1 VDFSDNFDSDEQ
13 LAVRIGRDS
22 VKFSIMEMMRDL
34 RSDTRVLTEIEE
46 GNNNVKL
53 NELSCEER
61 QIVMMW
67 AAFLKRKDV
76 LERLLAKKDCN
87 LQICTPEDRLS
98 ALHLA
103 AYSGCQECVNL
114 LINAGAKMTHHQEY
128 SPLHCAA
135 LSASLPCVRLLL
147 SHGAKVDS
155 KSQDLPSDYL
165 QDTPLHCA
173 IKANSPECVK
183 QLLQAGAD
191 PSALGQGGLSPLHVA
206 GDLAYLGCM
215 RALLDFGL
223 IGRSKANFDINQVT
237 KDGRG
242 YTTLHIVTEDQFTD
256 GIRLLK
262 EYSVNTKVKSTKGL
276 TALHIAAREQSVECA
291 KLLVEDSDVNDL
303 ENEGRTPLHMALGRS
318 EAAEITDFLTNILGI
333 QVNKADKYGFTP
345 LHVAAV
351 NEQAQAAAIL
361 IRAGAD
367 LTARTDKGSTA
378 LRMVI
383 RKVPTALY
391 AVEEVMDSSISLNN
405 NMDSRDVELK
415 LDFKPLLASK
425 KRITTDLLNTFI
437 AEGHPELMQHPLC
450 QAFLHIKWQEVRIF
464 YLLRLVYYFVFL
476 CFISVYVIAFLS
488 NSCTVVNNEV
498 VKNDSSCKDDAP
510 PISARKHF
518 ILLNF
523 IYKGL
528 IYVAIFEVIRKL
540 YGLIA
545 FCIAPTS
552 VSLSSSLQIYCC
564 QVDNWLE
571 WSCLAFVAIIGG
583 LDRQSWHV
591 YVGALAVLAGWSNLM
606 ILIGQLPYFGAY
618 VAMYTCV
625 LREMGKLLMAYV
637 CMLIGFTVSFHVV
650 FRNRKGFS
658 SFWTSM
664 VKILVMMT
672 GELEF
677 NDLFTVEKPENT
689 SIPIETNKLQVRLF
703 SYDSMSREADVNEVA
718 DVELF
723 AYIIFTIFLLLVT
736 VVLMNLLVGIAVH
749 DIHGLRTSAVISRLQ
764 RQADLIGYIE
774 TALPSF
780 CTIRLLIYCCFC
792 FIPFINNRTASAGG
806 RRRRRRTE
814 VGILSVQPH
823 NLQKNNLPR
832 EIVSAAF
839 EVAKR
844 MNPYKGNQKSS
855 KGKPRYKR
863 IYSKQHS
870 GSIYE
875 TIIPRTHD
883 NKKPGFFNRSSQ
895 YLNVNKML
903 DSFETHSEHSENS
916 KTLADEIKDLKEALA
931 QQTALLQQ
939 LLGSN
944 KINAS
949 AQQPPLSEC

>member
-1 VDFSDNFDSDEQ
+1 

-22 VKFSIMEMMRDL
+22 VKYAILDMMRDL

-46 GNNNVKL
+46 GSVNIDL
-53 NELSCEER
+53 NSLTCDER
-61 QIVMMW
+61 QVVMLW
-67 AAFLKRKDV
+67 AAFLRRKDI
-76 LERLLAKKDCN
+76 LEKLLAKKDCN
-87 LQICTPEDRLS
+87 LQLSTPDDGLS

-103 AYSGCQECVNL
+103 AYSGCQECVHL
-114 LINAGAKMTHHQEY
+114 LLSAGAKMTHLQTY

-135 LSASLPCVRLLL
+135 LSGSLSCLHLLL
-147 SHGAKVDS
+147 INGAKVDS
-155 KSQDLPSDYL
+155 KSQDLTSAEIF

-173 IKANSPECVK
+173 IKANSTDCVK
-183 QLLQAGAD
+183 KLLQAGAD

-206 GDLAYLGCM
+206 GDLADLGCM
-215 RALLDFGL
+215 RALLDFSQTQAGSS
-223 IGRSKANFDINQVT
+223 RFDINQVT

-242 YTTLHIVTEDQFTD
+242 LTTLHLVAGDQFAD

-262 EYSVNTKVKSTKGL
+262 EYGVSSTIKSAKGM
-276 TALHIAAREQSVECA
+276 TPLHLACREQSVECA
-291 KLLVEDSDVNDL
+291 KLLIENSDVND
-303 ENEGRTPLHMALGRS
+303 EDNEGRTPLHLALGRS
-318 EAAEITDFLTNILGI
+318 EAAEITEFLVNIQGI
-333 QVNKADKYGFTP
+333 KLNKVDRYGFTA

-351 NEQAQAAAIL
+351 NEQAQAAAVL

-367 LTARTDKGSTA
+367 LTARTDRGSTA

-464 YLLRLVYYFVFL
+464 YLMRLLYYFAFL
-476 CFISVYVIAFLS
+476 CCISIYVVAFLS
-488 NSCTVVNNEV
+488 NDCTEKLLNDFSVNEAD
-498 VKNDSSCKDDAP
+498 KCDAP
-510 PISARKHF
+510 ISVVTYQYYLKC
-518 ILLNF
+518 

-528 IYVAIFEVIRKL
+528 IWIAVFEVARKL

-552 VSLSSSLQIYCC
+552 VSLRSSLLIYGC
-564 QVDNWLE
+564 QMDNWLE
-571 WSCLAFVAIIGG
+571 WSCLAFVAIVGSQA
-583 LDRQSWHV
+583 RHNWHV
-591 YVGALAVLAGWSNLM
+591 YIGALAVLAGWSNLM

-625 LREMGKLLMAYV
+625 LREMGKLLMAYF
-637 CMLIGFTVSFHVV
+637 CMLIGFTVSFHVI
-650 FRNRKGFS
+650 FRSKPEFS
-658 SFWTSM
+658 NFWKTI

-677 NDLFTVEKPENT
+677 NDLFEDAKDKN
-689 SIPIETNKLQVRLF
+689 ETKTMETDINQRFRVRLLPL
-703 SYDSMSREADVNEVA
+703 EKTQKDVSAGVSDVA
-718 DVELF
+718 NVEFF
-723 AYIIFTIFLLLVT
+723 AYLLFTIFLLLVT

-749 DIHGLRTSAVISRLQ
+749 DIHGLKTSAVISRLQ

-774 TALPSF
+774 TALPNF
-780 CTIRLLIYCCFC
+780 CTIRCILCCC
-792 FIPFINNRTASAGG
+792 ICCLPFMKSKKTSSG
-806 RRRRRRTE
+806 RGMRRRRTD
-814 VGILSVQPH
+814 VGVLSVQPH
-823 NLQKNNLPR
+823 DLKNNSLPR
-832 EIVSAAF
+832 EIVSAAY

-844 MNPYKGNQKSS
+844 MNPYKGNQKST

-875 TIIPRTHD
+875 TIIPRTGASKH
-883 NKKPGFFNRSSQ
+883 KSLVSRSSQ
-895 YLNVNKML
+895 FLNFDKMTDNY
-903 DSFETHSEHSENS
+903 DSHSLISENS
-916 KTLADEIKDLKEALA
+916 KMMEDIKDLKQALA
-931 QQTALLQQ
+931 QQTVLLQQ
-939 LLGSN
+939 LLESKN
-944 KINAS
+944 LTPSTLK
-949 AQQPPLSEC
+949 PPLSDC

>member
-1 VDFSDNFDSDEQ
+1 MDFSDSFDSDEQ
-13 LAVRIGRDS
+13 LAVRIGRDG

-34 RSDTRVLTEIEE
+34 RSDTRVLAELEE
-46 GNNNVKL
+46 GNNNINL
-53 NELSCEER
+53 NDLSCEER
-61 QIVMMW
+61 QIVMLW
-67 AAFLKRKDV
+67 AAFLRRRDV
-76 LERLLAKKDCN
+76 LERLLSKKDCN
-87 LQICTPEDRLS
+87 LQICTPDDQLS

-103 AYSGCQECVNL
+103 AYSGCQDCVNL
-114 LINAGAKMTHHQEY
+114 LMDAGAQMTHHQEY

-147 SHGAKVDS
+147 SYGAKVDS
-155 KSQDLPSDYL
+155 KSQDM

-191 PSALGQGGLSPLHVA
+191 PTALGQGGLSPLHVA
-206 GDLAYLGCM
+206 GDLSYLGCM
-215 RALLDFGL
+215 RALLDFGV

-242 YTTLHIVTEDQFTD
+242 YTTMHIVTEDQFTD

-262 EYSVNTKVKSTKGL
+262 EYSVNTRIKSTKGL

-291 KLLVEDSDVNDL
+291 KLLIEDSDVNEL

-318 EAAEITDFLTNILGI
+318 EAEEITDFLVNTLGI

-383 RKVPTALY
+383 RKVPAALY

-464 YLLRLVYYFVFL
+464 YLLRLVYYFMFL
-476 CFISVYVIAFLS
+476 CCVSIYVVAFLS
-488 NSCTVVNNEV
+488 NDCTVVENEV
-498 VKNDSSCKDDAP
+498 VKNATTKCDA
-510 PISARKHF
+510 PISANEHF
-518 ILLNF
+518 YLLDF
-523 IYKGL
+523 IYRGL
-528 IYVAIFEVIRKL
+528 IWIAMFEVIRKL

-552 VSLSSSLQIYCC
+552 VSLRLSLQIYCC
-564 QVDNWLE
+564 QMDNWLE
-571 WSCLAFVAIIGG
+571 WSCLACVAIIGS
-583 LDRQSWHV
+583 LDRQNWHV
-591 YVGALAVLAGWSNLM
+591 YIGAIAVLAGWSNLM

-637 CMLIGFTVSFHVV
+637 CMLIGFTVSFHVI
-650 FRNRKGFS
+650 FRKKKGFA
-658 SFWTSM
+658 SFWASM

-677 NDLFTVEKPENT
+677 NDLFTAEEN
-689 SIPIETNKLQVRLF
+689 SEPDKQLRVRLIPF
-703 SYDSMSREADVNEVA
+703 NSISREADDVKDVN
-718 DVELF
+718 VELF
-723 AYIIFTIFLLLVT
+723 AYMIFAVFLLLVT

-774 TALPSF
+774 TALPTY
-780 CTIRLLIYCCFC
+780 CTIRLLLLCCFC
-792 FIPFINNRTASAGG
+792 FIPFVNNMRTASAGG
-806 RRRRRRTE
+806 RRRRRTE

-823 NLQKNNLPR
+823 NWQKNNLPR
-832 EIVSAAF
+832 EIISAAF

-844 MNPYKGNQKSS
+844 MNPYKANQKST

-875 TIIPRTHD
+875 TIIPRNHD
-883 NKKPGFFNRSSQ
+883 NKKPVLFKRSSQ
-895 YLNVNKML
+895 YLNDNKML
-903 DSFETHSEHSENS
+903 DSYDAHSELSDHS
-916 KTLADEIKDLKEALA
+916 KTIVEEIKDLKEALA

-939 LLGSN
+939 LLESN
-944 KINAS
+944 KINS
-949 AQQPPLSEC
+949 TSLHPPPPLSEC